1 MVEYRSKFQFG
12 DEVEDVITEFVGII
26 TDIAFYKYGCTQCIV
41 QPPAKDG
48 EQKEHDSIDEP
59 QLKIIKESEMKGR
72 PKRNID
78 GIVKYKGKF
87 GFGDKVEDKITGFIG
102 VITAVNFNLN
112 GIKQY
117 LIQPPAKDGEQKES
131 DFINEKQLK
140 LLIKSGEPK
149 PKPRNG
155 GKRKHPK
162 RK

>member
-1 MVEYRSKFQFG
+1 MNEYKSEFQLG

-48 EQKEHDSIDEP
+48 EQKDPDSIDEP
-59 QLKIIKESEMKGR
+59 QLKIIRESEMKLQ
-72 PKRNID
+72 PKRNED

-87 GFGDKVEDKITGFIG
+87 GCGDKVEDKITGFIG
-102 VITAVNFNLN
+102 IIVAVNFNLN

-117 LIQPPAKDGEQKES
+117 LIQPPTKDGEQKES

-140 LLIKSGEPK
+140 LLIKSGEKK
-149 PKPRNG
+149 PKPRYG
-155 GKRKHPK
+155 GNRKHPK
-162 RK
+162 R